1 MPSEQREAPASPA
14 ALRKQYALKHGICFS
29 IHNVRLALLNSL
41 LNNLG
46 WNKLATKKKGL
57 HPQHNNEVLL
67 SLSLEGGGRPVDLNY
82 EAVWSVGRSWRQMP
96 EARAW
101 ALLPRGLWSRW
112 HQLGPGSPAHA
123 HTQPRAAPGHCALA
137 SVTPGVHHPPSHAGA
152 RAGAAPHF
160 QEAGSPR
167 GQLQPHPTLPAF
179 GARPA
184 PALLFLPLS

>member
-1 MPSEQREAPASPA
+1 MLSDQREAPGSPA
-14 ALRKQYALKHGICFS
+14 ALWKQYALKHGICFS

-46 WNKLATKKKGL
+46 RNKLATKKKGL

-96 EARAW
+96 EACAW
-101 ALLPRGLWSRW
+101 ALLPRGLLSRR
-112 HQLGPGSPAHA
+112 HQLGPALPPMPTPSPGQPQVTVPEPGAGPPLLSGS
-123 HTQPRAAPGHCALA
+123 GD
-137 SVTPGVHHPPSHAGA
+137 
-152 RAGAAPHF
+152 
-160 QEAGSPR
+160 PR
-167 GQLQPHPTLPAF
+167 GGSCSHTPTLPAF
-179 GARPA
+179 DACPA

>member
-1 MPSEQREAPASPA
+1 MLSDQREAPGSPA
-14 ALRKQYALKHGICFS
+14 ALWKQYALKHGICFS

-46 WNKLATKKKGL
+46 RNKLATKKKGL

-96 EARAW
+96 EACAW
-101 ALLPRGLWSRW
+101 ALLPRGLLSRR
-112 HQLGPGSPAHA
+112 HQLGPALPPMPTPSPG
-123 HTQPRAAPGHCALA
+123 QPRVTVPEPGA
-137 SVTPGVHHPPSHAGA
+137 GPPLLS
-152 RAGAAPHF
+152 
-160 QEAGSPR
+160 GSGDPR
-167 GQLQPHPTLPAF
+167 GGSCSHTPTLPAF
-179 GARPA
+179 DACPA